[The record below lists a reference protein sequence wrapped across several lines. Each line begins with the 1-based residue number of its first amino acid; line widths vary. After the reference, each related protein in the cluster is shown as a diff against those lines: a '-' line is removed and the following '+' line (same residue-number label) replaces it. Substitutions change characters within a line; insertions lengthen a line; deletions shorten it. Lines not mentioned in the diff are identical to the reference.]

1 MPTIQEIKTMEPAEL
16 RKLSAKMAKTLAA
29 RIAVGVVVS
38 VTVALISG
46 AIVNQINEIMAKDAE

>member
-1 MPTIQEIKTMEPAEL
+1 MPTIEQLKTMEPAEL
-16 RKLSAKMAKTLAA
+16 RKMSAKMAKILAA

-46 AIVNQINEIMAKDAE
+46 AVVNQIEKAFKEDAE